1 MNKWLSLLVM
11 LLAMP
16 LSIYAQEGEEEA
28 FVEQF
33 SGVDGVAKKE
43 HISNKSG
50 IPYVHVREADIL
62 WSKTVWRM
70 IDLRERINLPMY
82 YPTHSIDGRK
92 SLIDV
97 IVTGIETG
105 DIVPY
110 TASPGEDEFVM
121 RMDNEQVRSKLGAGI
136 DTVEVQNPETNMME
150 KQVVISEMKT
160 DEVKKYLLK
169 EVWFFDK
176 KYSRMDVRII
186 GICPIRDYEPDPGK
200 YRTELMFWVYFPE
213 LRPLLA
219 KSEVYNTRND
229 AQRDSYDDLF
239 AKRRFGSYIYQESS
253 VYNNRAISEYAAGMD
268 QMLEAQRIKESLF
281 LKEHDMWEF

>member
-1 MNKWLSLLVM
+1 MNKWLSILVM
-11 LLAMP
+11 ALAIP
-16 LSIYAQEGEEEA
+16 VCVYAQEAEEEIH
-28 FVEQF
+28 QF

-97 IVTGIETG
+97 IVDGIQQG
-105 DIVPY
+105 DLVPY
-110 TASPGEDEFVM
+110 GATIGEDEFNI

-136 DTVEVQNPETNMME
+136 DTIEVQNPETNMME

-160 DEVKKYLLK
+160 EEVKKYLLK

-186 GICPIRDYEPDPGK
+186 GICPIRDSEPEPGK
-200 YRTELMFWVYFPE
+200 YRTELMFWIYFPE

-239 AKRRFGSYIYQESS
+239 AKRRFGSYIFQEAN
-253 VYNNRAISEYAAGMD
+253 VYNNRAITDYTAGMD
-268 QMLEAQRIKESLF
+268 QMLEAQRIKEQLF

>member
-1 MNKWLSLLVM
+1 MNKWLSILVM
-11 LLAMP
+11 ALAIP
-16 LSIYAQEGEEEA
+16 VCVYAQEAEEEIH
-28 FVEQF
+28 QF

-82 YPTHSIDGRK
+82 YPTHSVDGRK

-97 IVTGIETG
+97 IVDGIQQG
-105 DIVPY
+105 DLVPY
-110 TASPGEDEFVM
+110 GATIGEDEFNI
-121 RMDNEQVRSKLGAGI
+121 RMDNEQVRAKLGAGI
-136 DTVEVQNPETNMME
+136 DTIEVQNPETNMME

-160 DEVKKYLLK
+160 EEVKKYLLK

-186 GICPIRDYEPDPGK
+186 GICPIRDSESEPGK
-200 YRTELMFWVYFPE
+200 YRTELMFWIYFPE

-239 AKRRFGSYIYQESS
+239 AKRRFGSYIFQEAN
-253 VYNNRAISEYAAGMD
+253 VYNNRAITDYTAGMD
-268 QMLEAQRIKESLF
+268 QMLEAQRIKEQLF

>member
-1 MNKWLSLLVM
+1 MNKLLSILVIA
-11 LLAMP
+11 LAMP
-16 LSIYAQEGEEEA
+16 VCMFAQEAGAESE
-28 FVEQF
+28 VQQF

-62 WSKTVWRM
+62 WSKTIWRM

-82 YPTHSIDGRK
+82 YPTHSVDGRR

-97 IVTGIETG
+97 IVDGIEMG
-105 DIVPY
+105 ELVPY
-110 TASPGEDEFVM
+110 TATPGEDEFVM
-121 RMDNEQVRSKLGAGI
+121 RMDTESVRAKLGAGV
-136 DTVEVQNPETNMME
+136 DTIEVQNPETNMME

-176 KYSRMDVRII
+176 KYSRMDVRIV

-219 KSEVYNTRND
+219 KNEVYNTRND

-239 AKRRFGSYIYQESS
+239 AKRRFGSYVYQEAN

-268 QMLEAQRIKESLF
+268 QMLEAQRIKEQLF
-281 LKEHDMWEF
+281 TKEHDMWEY

>member
-16 LSIYAQEGEEEA
+16 LSIYAQEGEDEA
-28 FVEQF
+28 LVEQF

>member
-16 LSIYAQEGEEEA
+16 LSIYAQEGEEDA
-28 FVEQF
+28 LVEQF

>member
-1 MNKWLSLLVM
+1 MNKWLSILVM
-11 LLAMP
+11 ALAIP
-16 LSIYAQEGEEEA
+16 VCVYAQEAEEEIHL
-28 FVEQF
+28 F

-82 YPTHSIDGRK
+82 YPTHSVDGRK

-97 IVTGIETG
+97 IVDGIQQG
-105 DIVPY
+105 DLVPY
-110 TASPGEDEFVM
+110 GATIGEDEFNI
-121 RMDNEQVRSKLGAGI
+121 RMDNEQVRAKLGAGI
-136 DTVEVQNPETNMME
+136 DTIEVQNPETNMME

-160 DEVKKYLLK
+160 EEVKKYLLK

-186 GICPIRDYEPDPGK
+186 GICPIRDSESEPGK
-200 YRTELMFWVYFPE
+200 YRTELMFWIYFPE

-239 AKRRFGSYIYQESS
+239 AKRRFGSYIFQEAN
-253 VYNNRAISEYAAGMD
+253 VYNNRAITDYTAGMD
-268 QMLEAQRIKESLF
+268 QMLEAQRIKEQLF

>member
-28 FVEQF
+28 LVEQF